1 MFLARGTLPWRSR
14 HRRRLVD
21 VTRHRPHWAL
31 YAGAAAVAV
40 VLGATATAIALRSGD
55 RGVSAAALGLEPT
68 SSASE
73 TSTESVLPVVSDVT
87 PVATVSAAP
96 GTCPT
101 YPGFPSLSC
110 TGWQHTGVTPAACD
124 QLLVDNVFV
133 IKGSEAGTVVDGCDF
148 TGHQVRITGDGAVTL
163 KRSRVRHNGSC
174 DSACAAILID
184 QGAGPVTIE
193 DVEVTTTDPNVSDEA
208 QRLDRTITVAKNNDL
223 PVTIRRV
230 YAHDATRGIDVTGQS
245 NVTIVDSYLAFNVS
259 PPSNGKCDQE
269 RKHSSVIR
277 AAGGVSNLVV
287 RNTVLGVGACAFASG
302 LVALYPENGPNHD
315 ITFDGGLWIVRTD
328 NDGAFGVAVGYTP
341 GSEQPNSNITVRNV
355 QISTQY
361 YSEGCPSGCG
371 QNWTGSKAP
380 TGVTVW
386 DNVTRFNPGQIDHGQ
401 PIDP

>member
-124 QLLVDNVFV
+124 
-133 IKGSEAGTVVDGCDF
+133 
-148 TGHQVRITGDGAVTL
+148 
-163 KRSRVRHNGSC
+163 
-174 DSACAAILID
+174 
-184 QGAGPVTIE
+184 
-193 DVEVTTTDPNVSDEA
+193 
-208 QRLDRTITVAKNNDL
+208 
-223 PVTIRRV
+223 
-230 YAHDATRGIDVTGQS
+230 
-245 NVTIVDSYLAFNVS
+245 
-259 PPSNGKCDQE
+259 
-269 RKHSSVIR
+269 
-277 AAGGVSNLVV
+277 
-287 RNTVLGVGACAFASG
+287 
-302 LVALYPENGPNHD
+302 
-315 ITFDGGLWIVRTD
+315 
-328 NDGAFGVAVGYTP
+328 
-341 GSEQPNSNITVRNV
+341 
-355 QISTQY
+355 
-361 YSEGCPSGCG
+361 
-371 QNWTGSKAP
+371 
-380 TGVTVW
+380 
-386 DNVTRFNPGQIDHGQ
+386 
-401 PIDP
+401 